1 MIWGKGS
8 NLQEGKVQMVI
19 QNEQIFSFFSHS
31 KKILMEIPLKQKDIG
46 MLGFLRGEILKS
58 NLLSISFMEQ

>member
-1 MIWGKGS
+1 
-8 NLQEGKVQMVI
+8 MVI